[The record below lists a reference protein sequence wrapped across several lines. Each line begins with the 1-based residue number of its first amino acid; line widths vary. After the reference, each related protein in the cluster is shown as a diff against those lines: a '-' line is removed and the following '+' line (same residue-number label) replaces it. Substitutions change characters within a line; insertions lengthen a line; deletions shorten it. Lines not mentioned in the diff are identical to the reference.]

1 VVQHRPTLGDLEANL
16 TDHRARV
23 EAAAGDGVDVVHF
36 TELSLTGYALGDL
49 VDAVA
54 LDSDHSLWPEVC
66 ALSESVDVVL
76 GFVERGVDGFFYNA
90 AGYFHA
96 GRPIHVH
103 RKTYLPTYG
112 PFDEQRFFTPGRSL
126 GAFDT
131 PWGRAALV
139 VCEECWHPSV
149 AHAAAMQGAEVL
161 FATANAPGRGPVAGG
176 WASHR
181 AWREIL
187 AVYARLYA
195 VWIPF
200 ASRVGYEEGFVF
212 GGGSAILAPDGSLAA
227 EADFLEPAELTG
239 TLDASALRRARV
251 ANPAHGIERHELL
264 IAALERARVATGE
277 VPERDARVASSR
289 GPGAAVD
296 TAAAVDPGAAVE
308 SGEVDA
314 P

>member
-1 VVQHRPTLGDLEANL
+1 MRRSITLRVVQHRPALGDLEANL
-16 TDHRARV
+16 ADHRTRV
-23 EAAAGDGVDVVHF
+23 EAAAEDGVDVVHF

-54 LDSDHSLWPEVC
+54 LDARHPLWPEVC

-76 GFVERGVDGFFYNA
+76 GFVERGDDGWLYNA

-96 GRPIHVH
+96 GRPLHLH

-112 PFDEQRFFTPGRSL
+112 PFDEGRFFTPGRAL
-126 GAFDT
+126 GAFEA
-131 PWGRAALV
+131 PWGKAALV
-139 VCEECWHPSV
+139 VCEECWHPAV

-161 FATANAPGRGPVAGG
+161 FASANAPGRGPVDGS

-187 AVYARLYA
+187 ATYARLYA
-195 VWIPF
+195 VWVPF

-212 GGGSAILAPDGSLAA
+212 GGGSAVFAPDGTVAA
-227 EADFLEPAELTG
+227 QADFLDPAELT
-239 TLDASALRRARV
+239 TALDQGALRRARI

-264 IAALERARVATGE
+264 VEALERVRPATGTASATVE
-277 VPERDARVASSR
+277 SPSSR
-289 GPGAAVD
+289 PLRRAGAR
-296 TAAAVDPGAAVE
+296 
-308 SGEVDA
+308 A
-314 P
+314 PEERS

>member
-1 VVQHRPTLGDLEANL
+1 VRRSVTLRVVQHRPALGDLEANL
-16 TDHRARV
+16 ADHRERI
-23 EAAAGDGVDVVHF
+23 EAAAEDGVDLVHF

-54 LDSDHSLWPEVC
+54 LDPYHAMWRDVC

-76 GFVERGVDGFFYNA
+76 GFVERGDDGFLYNA
-90 AGYFHA
+90 AGYFHGGQA
-96 GRPIHVH
+96 LHIH

-112 PFDEQRFFTPGRSL
+112 PFDEGRFFTPGRSL
-126 GAFDT
+126 GAFET

-139 VCEECWHPSV
+139 VCEECWHPAV

-161 FATANAPGRGPVAGG
+161 FATANAPGRGPVDGG
-176 WASHR
+176 WTSHR

-200 ASRVGYEEGFVF
+200 SSRVGYEEGFIF
-212 GGGSAILAPDGSLAA
+212 GGGSAVIGPDGSSIA
-227 EADFLEPAELTG
+227 EADFLEAAELTVSLNA
-239 TLDASALRRARV
+239 TALRRARV
-251 ANPAHGIERHELL
+251 ANPAHGIERHGML
-264 IAALERARVATGE
+264 IEALERARVATGH
-277 VPERDARVASSR
+277 P
-289 GPGAAVD
+289 PAVHKP
-296 TAAAVDPGAAVE
+296 VVSGVE
-308 SGEVDA
+308 I